1 MSDTPET
8 DAIADFYLT
17 KAFSK
22 DPADRTVPCQFAARL
37 ERDLNRTIRERDE
50 ALHAIHTYKCETEAW
65 ELLQEARRERDEA
78 RTTIEDAK
86 RALNA
91 TDYEGILLAAMRVKE
106 ERDEARQENAICRE
120 AIESAVEFVK
130 CCIEAVDSDSTQG
143 AGRATLRQLAEAV
156 GKACPRLLYEKSEGQ
171 NLYGLRYRELVRER
185 DEARA
190 VAGAMAD
197 IAFKH
202 LTSLLASTPH
212 SKDAAHDEETQE
224 VIAAIKQWK
233 ELKQ

>member
-8 DAIADFYLT
+8 DAIADFYLA

-22 DPADRTVPCQFAARL
+22 NPEDRTVPCQFAARL
-37 ERDLNRTIRERDE
+37 ERDLNRAIRERDE

-65 ELLQEARRERDEA
+65 ELLQEAR
-78 RTTIEDAK
+78 
-86 RALNA
+86 
-91 TDYEGILLAAMRVKE
+91 
-106 ERDEARQENAICRE
+106 
-120 AIESAVEFVK
+120 
-130 CCIEAVDSDSTQG
+130 
-143 AGRATLRQLAEAV
+143 
-156 GKACPRLLYEKSEGQ
+156 
-171 NLYGLRYRELVRER
+171 RER

-212 SKDAAHDEETQE
+212 SKDAAHDEETQQ